1 MSLCTPLAPSSS
13 TTSSSSECSS
23 YGGFSSSEAESSQ
36 HRRLRPIRTSV
47 AASTAATGV
56 RGARA
61 RVGEEEGRRQH
72 LRQAEGPPQA
82 ARRVIRGVPQ
92 HHLERQA
99 RAVGVAWGGVR
110 VLHGVLAVRAAPGQR
125 RRGAGR
131 GASCCRGVGACGPQ
145 MEQVLLLLQYL

>member
-1 MSLCTPLAPSSS
+1 M
-13 TTSSSSECSS
+13 
-23 YGGFSSSEAESSQ
+23 
-36 HRRLRPIRTSV
+36 
-47 AASTAATGV
+47 

-92 HHLERQA
+92 HHLQRQA
-99 RAVGVAWGGVR
+99 RAADPAVGVAWGGVR
-110 VLHGVLAVRAAPGQR
+110 VLHGVLSVRAVPGQR